1 MNTPICDFV
10 ENYAKSESLRLH
22 MPGHKGMG
30 DMGVE
35 ALDITEI
42 EGADVLY
49 SAKGIIAESEANAA
63 ALFGSGRTLYST
75 EGSSLSIRAML
86 YLALLWGQSAGRGRT
101 VIAGRNAHRVFHS
114 AAALLDLEVE
124 WLMSGGD
131 GGDGGLMACPI
142 TSDALDLAL
151 AASGKNIFAVYLTS
165 PDYLGNELDIK
176 ALAAVAERYGV
187 LCLVDNAHGA
197 YLRFLPESRHPMD
210 NGAHMCADSAHKTLP
225 ALTGAGYLHISRSA
239 PKMLFDEAENAMA
252 LFASTSPSYLILQSL
267 DRVNGYLA
275 DGYRERLCEFS
286 GRLFELKDRLSAY
299 GYRFIGGEPLKLTVD
314 AKAYGYFGF
323 ELAALLARS
332 GIICEHSDRDTVV
345 LMLTPHMGDGVLDR
359 IFEAFSAIGKRAEI
373 NEKAPSVEKR
383 CSVTS
388 IRAATFARRERIS
401 VSNALGR
408 VLADTAVSCP
418 PAIPIAVCG
427 ERIDRNAIELFE
439 YYGIDEVSV
448 VVE

>member
-10 ENYAKSESLRLH
+10 EKYAKSEALRLH
-22 MPGHKGMG
+22 MPGHKGLGALG
-30 DMGVE
+30 DE

-42 EGADVLY
+42 DGADVLY
-49 SAKGIIAESEANAA
+49 SAEGIIAESETNAA

-86 YLALLWGQSAGRGRT
+86 YLAYLWGQGAGRGRT
-101 VIAGRNAHRVFHS
+101 VLAGRNAHSVFHS
-114 AAALLDLEVE
+114 AAALIDLEVE
-124 WLMSGGD
+124 WLTGEG
-131 GGDGGLMACPI
+131 GGLMDCPI
-142 TSDALDLAL
+142 TPEELERAL
-151 AASGKNIFAVYLTS
+151 AASGERVFAVYLTS

-176 ALAAVAERYGV
+176 ALAEVAERYGV

-239 PKMLFDEAENAMA
+239 PKMLFDEAENAMS

-275 DGYRERLCEFS
+275 EGYAERLCEFLDKLS
-286 GRLFELKDRLSAY
+286 ELKERLSAY
-299 GYRFIGGEPLKLTVD
+299 GYRFMGNEPLKLTVD
-314 AKAYGYFGF
+314 AKSYGYFGF

-332 GIICEHSDRDTVV
+332 GIICEHSDRDAVV
-345 LMLTPHMGDGVLDR
+345 LMLTPEVGQHGLDR
-359 IFEAFSAIGKRAEI
+359 VFEAFSTIGKRAQI
-373 NEKAPSVEKR
+373 KEKAPSVEKR
-383 CSVTS
+383 CSVMS
-388 IRAATFARRERIS
+388 IREATFGRRERIS
-401 VSNALGR
+401 VQNALGR
-408 VLADTAVSCP
+408 VLADMAVSCP

-427 ERIDRNAIELFE
+427 ERIDRNAVELFE

-448 VVE
+448 VIK